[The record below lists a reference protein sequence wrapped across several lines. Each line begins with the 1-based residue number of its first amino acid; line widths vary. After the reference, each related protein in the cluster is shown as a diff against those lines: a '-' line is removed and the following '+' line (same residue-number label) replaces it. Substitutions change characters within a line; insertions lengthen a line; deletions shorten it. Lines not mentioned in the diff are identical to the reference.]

1 MKEDF
6 IFTVQQLIDALKD
19 LPPHAAVH
27 AWDNGDRLLIK
38 SVDKVDETTVD
49 LNIDSIDLT
58 EEFSQLRKQLDD
70 MRRIV
75 ESYRKLS
82 EEDRDA

>member
-1 MKEDF
+1 M
-6 IFTVQQLIDALKD
+6 IYTVQQLIDALKD

-27 AWDNGDRLLIK
+27 VWDNGDRLIIK

>member
-27 AWDNGDRLLIK
+27 VWDNGDRLIIR

-49 LNIDSIDLT
+49 LNIESIDLT
-58 EEFSQLRKQLDD
+58 EEISRLRSQLDD
-70 MRRIV
+70 MRRIAKY
-75 ESYRKLS
+75 SRRLS
-82 EEDRDA
+82 EED